1 MSFLFR
7 IHIAVLIPFL
17 FIASA
22 LEAQDD
28 SMLGFSAESAV
39 FQRQLEASLDEQI
52 DRDNLQKWMERITA
66 KPFFVGSPHNKEN
79 AEFVKKLFQES
90 VLIKQ
95 YLDLFLA

>member
-17 FIASA
+17 FITSA

-39 FQRQLEASLDEQI
+39 LQRQLEARLDEQI
-52 DRDNLQKWMERITA
+52 DRDNLQKWMERIRTQRMTSHCIQGCRTSGMTTLPSA
-66 KPFFVGSPHNKEN
+66 CW
-79 AEFVKKLFQES
+79 
-90 VLIKQ
+90 
-95 YLDLFLA
+95 